1 MDYIE
6 FTGTPGDSPCV
17 ANDNLGPKGG
27 CAEKILAIH
36 ATFCEQA
43 IKPHSVMQRS
53 HCNLKARLDE
63 VLDELLC

>member
-43 IKPHSVMQRS
+43 IKPHSVNATLTLQFES
-53 HCNLKARLDE
+53 SFG
-63 VLDELLC
+63 